1 MSHAQQPAMT
11 LKPHSHQPAATV
23 NETRLNPETA
33 THTQDRKSAVCVPEA
48 GYDPEIDKIAILGY
62 N

>member
-11 LKPHSHQPAATV
+11 LKPHAHQPAGTV
-23 NETRLNPETA
+23 NETRLNPEKVTR
-33 THTQDRKSAVCVPEA
+33 TQDRKSAGRVPEA